1 MKYFKSYF
9 TNLTL
14 TCSLIFSFCMFSGCN
29 DEPTNITEEIVTD
42 NTDAEDND
50 VTENEKLDDRILVV
64 FFSRTGYNYPNQWLD
79 IGHTARVANFITDIT
94 GGDSFELI
102 PEVPYPDDY
111 QQTVAI
117 AREELDND
125 VRPKFKGDIENI
137 SDYSIVFVGGPVW
150 HGAVPMI
157 IRTFYET
164 YDLTGKTIVPFTTH
178 AGSGLGDSER
188 LALKYYPDGD
198 ILPGL
203 AIQGTNSANSKTDVE
218 SWLRRINIID

>member
-29 DEPTNITEEIVTD
+29 DEPTNITEEIIPD

-50 VTENEKLDDRILVV
+50 VTENEKPDDSILVV

-150 HGAVPMI
+150 HGAMPMI

-188 LALKYYPDGD
+188 LARKYYPDGD